1 MVLQKTL
8 YRSLFWG
15 IAAVLVTSAAT
26 GASLLTPY
34 NVIVSGSFTDSNTD
48 IGGGLA
54 VGGSA
59 SLGGFNITDALL
71 GEPLTAFPSDT
82 TFIAAGGVTGEAA
95 MANGSGNYYYSGTD
109 SQFYNNGTGTKDAS
123 NPINFTTTF
132 AQFTS
137 LSSTW
142 FTAATTS
149 GDACTAAGSV
159 TTCTVTKAGLNVIDV
174 ADSLVAS
181 GQTLNITGVSGTSW
195 VILNVTGATDTL
207 SGNMTIDGSGN
218 NGDSSPAGADDVL
231 FNFYQATKITL
242 GGSSMGSVLA
252 PGAAVTGDGGQFV
265 GSLVAASFTQGAT
278 GGTEFHNYY
287 FQGGTPE
294 PAPAAFVGAGLIA
307 LAFLRKRR
315 RN

>member
-1 MVLQKTL
+1 M
-8 YRSLFWG
+8 G
-15 IAAVLVTSAAT
+15 IAALLGSSTAT

-34 NVIVSGSFTDSNTD
+34 NVIVSGSFADSNTD
-48 IGGGLA
+48 VGGGLA

-59 SLGGFNITDALL
+59 TLGGFTLGSNLL
-71 GEPLTAFPSDT
+71 NEPLTDFPNSA

-95 MANGSGNYYYSGTD
+95 MATGNSGNYYFTGTD
-109 SQFYNNGTGTKDAS
+109 PTFYDNATVKGTLDGKD
-123 NPINFTTTF
+123 PITFTTAF

-137 LSSTW
+137 LSATW
-142 FTAATTS
+142 STAAATS
-149 GDACTAAGSV
+149 GDGCTAAGSV
-159 TTCTVTKAGLNVIDV
+159 TTCTVTKAGLNIIDV
-174 ADSLVAS
+174 ADSLIAS
-181 GQTLNITGVSGTSW
+181 GQTIHITGASSASW

-207 SGNMTIDGSGN
+207 SGNMTINGSGN

-252 PGAAVTGDGGQFV
+252 PNAAVTGDGGQFV
-265 GSLVAASFTQGAT
+265 GSLVAASFAQGT
-278 GGTEFHNYY
+278 NGGTEFHNYY

-307 LAFLRKRR
+307 LALLRKHRR
-315 RN
+315 H